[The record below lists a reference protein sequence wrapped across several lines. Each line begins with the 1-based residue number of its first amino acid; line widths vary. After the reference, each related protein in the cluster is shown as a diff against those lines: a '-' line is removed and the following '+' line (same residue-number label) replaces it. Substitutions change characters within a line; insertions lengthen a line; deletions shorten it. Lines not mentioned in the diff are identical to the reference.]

1 MNLGVHVMLAAA
13 ATVGATL
20 APPARRLDESAD
32 AGTEFWNADLRRH
45 VFHAAPAPATED
57 TEDVERMRA
66 RLSYLL
72 ESREELDDEWREEL
86 DEE

>member
-1 MNLGVHVMLAAA
+1 M
-13 ATVGATL
+13 
-20 APPARRLDESAD
+20 
-32 AGTEFWNADLRRH
+32 
-45 VFHAAPAPATED
+45 HAAPAPATED